1 MRKSVP
7 KKKRCVGTIVAALLL
22 SGVVFLQS
30 CEKDELT
37 GQPSWLGNSIYERL
51 QDDGNYSYTLRLIDD
66 LEQTSVSSSLRVM
79 YGESSGMKI
88 SRLPRKSYC
97 LMQR

>member
-66 LEQTSVSSSLRVM
+66 LEQTSVLSQPAVH
-79 YGESSGMKI
+79 
-88 SRLPRKSYC
+88 
-97 LMQR
+97 